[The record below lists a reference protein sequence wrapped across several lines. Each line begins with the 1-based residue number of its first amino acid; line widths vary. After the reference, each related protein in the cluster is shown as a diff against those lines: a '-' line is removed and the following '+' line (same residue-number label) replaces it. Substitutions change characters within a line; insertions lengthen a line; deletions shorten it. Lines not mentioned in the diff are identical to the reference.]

1 MKIYKATSM
10 KYHFLLLYLVISFSS
25 FAKGTITNVSLR
37 YNGDQVVISYDLNG
51 SNTKN
56 LFDVSVKLYRS
67 KTDQIEAVRFTGDI
81 GKSIASG
88 TNKKAVWQVKVDNEK
103 VSDYVYAVVEATPA
117 LNIPMG
123 KHLLKSTLLP
133 GLGEYR
139 LDNHNLHIYKS
150 VLGYGAIAGAIALNM
165 SAVTNYDNYLS
176 SPTQGNNYFEAAQSQ
191 QVLSYVMAGTAVAVW
206 GYSLYKTYSKAKK
219 LKAYQT
225 ITINQSKYY
234 YNFTNTAIFGQS
246 ESIFL
251 EIKGKFFPPKLN
263 ITNGSLKFINSAN
276 ETINILNATE
286 NAKLVFII
294 ENIGLGDAYE
304 VGVNVKELKQLFG
317 ISYTENLNLGR
328 IKKGETKEIEI
339 PITTTLNLPTSLA
352 DFDIKIKEQNGFGLE
367 EETKITT
374 KKFLAPKLQIVDY
387 NIVSEK
393 GGVAQK
399 GDKIILEANTQNIGL
414 GDAKDV
420 NIDFLNPYGVFSISE
435 QKFQFDAL
443 KSGEHQ
449 TLIYE
454 FTYNSE
460 FKDTIIPI
468 EITVSEYWKKFAEN
482 KKVLVSVNQDFS
494 KKTTNFF
501 GDVSVNTNIKPA
513 LLKSDVDI
521 NIPISKEKYQ
531 NKYAI
536 VIGNED
542 YSSRQSNLS
551 SESNVEFA
559 RADAQ
564 IFREY
569 LVQTLGFESK
579 NVFLL
584 TDATASEMKQIIN
597 RLVEIFKRIDAKE
610 SEIVFYF
617 AGHGYPD
624 EVSKTPYLMPV
635 DVSVSN
641 ISSAI
646 KLSDITETLAQTNA
660 KRITI
665 YLDACFT
672 GEGRNAGLLAARTA
686 RIKPKTVIAQGN
698 MVVFSAS
705 GSEQTALPYR
715 EQKHGMFT
723 YFLLKN
729 LQETKGETKYLDL
742 YNYLKRE
749 VSLESTRTI
758 KPQDP
763 EFLVSEDI
771 KDKWENWKVK

>member
-1 MKIYKATSM
+1 MNKFNLLIV
-10 KYHFLLLYLVISFSS
+10 FLVVSFSS
-25 FAKGTITNVSLR
+25 FANGTITNVSLR
-37 YNGDQVVISYDLNG
+37 YNGDQVVISYDLNS
-51 SNTKN
+51 SNNNN
-56 LFDVSVKLYRS
+56 LFDISVKLYRS
-67 KTDQIEAVRFTGDI
+67 KTDQIEAVTFTGDV

-88 TNKKAVWQVKVDNEK
+88 TNKKAIWQVKVDNVK
-103 VSDYVYAVVEATPA
+103 VNDYVYAVVEATPA
-117 LNIPMG
+117 LNISIG
-123 KHLLKSTLLP
+123 KHLLKSALLP

-139 LDNHNLHIYKS
+139 LDNYNLHIYKS
-150 VLGYGAIAGAIALNM
+150 VLGYGAIAGAIVLNAN
-165 SAVTNYDNYLS
+165 AVNNYDSYLS
-176 SPTQGNNYFEAAQSQ
+176 STMQANNYFEAAQSQ

-206 GYSLYKTYSKAKK
+206 GYGLYKTYTKAKK
-219 LKAYQT
+219 LKAYST

-234 YNFTNTAIFGQS
+234 YNFTNTAISGKS
-246 ESIFL
+246 EQMFL
-251 EIKGKFFPPKLN
+251 EIKGKFYPPKLN
-263 ITNGSLKFINSAN
+263 IANGSLKFINSDN

-286 NAKLVFII
+286 NVKLVFTI
-294 ENIGLGDAYE
+294 ENVGLGDAYE

-317 ISYTENLNLGR
+317 ISYTENFILGR

-339 PITTTLNLPTSLA
+339 SITTTLNLPTSLA
-352 DFDIKIKEQNGFGLE
+352 DFDIKIKEQNGFGIE
-367 EETKITT
+367 HEAQIST
-374 KKFLAPKLQIVDY
+374 KKFLEPKLQIVDY
-387 NIVSEK
+387 NVVTEK
-393 GGVAQK
+393 GGKAKSGERITLVVN
-399 GDKIILEANTQNIGL
+399 IQNNGF
-414 GDAKDV
+414 GDAKKI
-420 NIDFLNPYGVFSISE
+420 NIDFLNPSDVFSISG

-449 TLIYE
+449 TLVYE
-454 FTYNSE
+454 FIYNND
-460 FKDTIIPI
+460 FKDSIIPI
-468 EITVSEYWKKFAEN
+468 EIIVTESWKKFAEN

-513 LLKSDVDI
+513 LLNSDVDI

-531 NKYAI
+531 NKFAI

-542 YSSRQSNLS
+542 YTSRQSDLS
-551 SESNVEFA
+551 RESNVEFA
-559 RADAQ
+559 RADAL
-564 IFREY
+564 IFKEY
-569 LVQTLGFESK
+569 LIQTLGFESN

-584 TDATASEMKQIIN
+584 TDATASEIKQNIN
-597 RLVEIFKRIDAKE
+597 RLVELFKRIDAKE
-610 SEIVFYF
+610 SEIVFYY

-646 KLSDITETLAQTNA
+646 KLSDITETLAKTNA

-672 GEGRNAGLLAARTA
+672 GEGRNAGLLAAARTA
-686 RIKPKTVIAQGN
+686 RIKPKSVIAQGN
-698 MVVFSAS
+698 MVIFSAS
-705 GSEQTALPYR
+705 GNEQTALPYR

-723 YFLLKN
+723 YFLLKK

-742 YNYLKRE
+742 FNYIKDK

-763 EFLVSEDI
+763 EILVSDEI

>member
-1 MKIYKATSM
+1 MKKIK
-10 KYHFLLLYLVISFSS
+10 LLLILLVVSFSS
-25 FAKGTITNVSLR
+25 FANGSITNVSIR
-37 YNGDQVVISYDLNG
+37 YNGDQVVISYDLNS
-51 SNTKN
+51 SNANN

-67 KTDQIEAVRFTGDI
+67 KTDQLEAVTFTGDV

-88 TNKKAVWQVKVDNEK
+88 NNKKAVWQVKIDNVK

-117 LNIPMG
+117 LKIPMG
-123 KHLLKSTLLP
+123 NHLLKSALFP

-139 LDNHNLHIYKS
+139 LDNNKLPIYKS
-150 VLGYGAIAGAIALNM
+150 VLGYGAIASAIVLNT
-165 SAVTNYDNYLS
+165 SAVANYNSYVNAT
-176 SPTQGNNYFEAAQSQ
+176 TQASNYFDAAQNL
-191 QVLSYVMAGTAVAVW
+191 QVVSYVMAGTAVAVW
-206 GYSLYKTYSKAKK
+206 GYGLYKTYTKAKK
-219 LKAYQT
+219 LKTYST
-225 ITINQSKYY
+225 ITMQESKYY
-234 YNFTNTAIFGQS
+234 YNFTNTAIKG
-246 ESIFL
+246 ESGTMFL

-263 ITNGSLKFINSAN
+263 IVNGSIKFTNSSN

-286 NAKLVFII
+286 NAKLVFNV
-294 ENIGLGDAYE
+294 ENVGLGDAFE
-304 VGVNVKELKQLFG
+304 VAVIINELKQLSG
-317 ISYTENLNLGR
+317 ISFTENLYIGR
-328 IKKGETKEIEI
+328 IKKGEIKEIEI
-339 PITTTLNLPTSLA
+339 PISTTINLPTSIA
-352 DFDIKIKEQNGFGLE
+352 NFDLKIKEQNGFGIDE
-367 EETKITT
+367 ATNITT

-387 NIVSEK
+387 TIVSEK

-399 GDKIILEANTQNIGL
+399 GDKIILEANIQNIGL

-610 SEIVFYF
+610 SEIVFYY